1 MRVEGASPSDIHQE
15 LLRLAITEGMPA
27 WSVERLSHIAQLR
40 TYPVGRVL
48 FAEAEHHHSIHIICR
63 GMVTLEMRIP
73 NHGVQKILT
82 VGSGE
87 LLAWSALLADGVM
100 TTSAV
105 VTEETRAI
113 EFLAEDLKSLCEQDF
128 ELGYH
133 VMRQVAV
140 SLSRRLLATR
150 LQLLD
155 LFRNGS

>member
-1 MRVEGASPSDIHQE
+1 
-15 LLRLAITEGMPA
+15 MPA
-27 WSVERLSHIAQLR
+27 RSVERLSQIAKLR
-40 TYPVGRVL
+40 LYPVGRVL
-48 FAEAEHHHSIHIICR
+48 FSESEHHHSIHVVCR
-63 GMVTLEMRIP
+63 GLVTLEMRIP
-73 NHGVQKILT
+73 NHGVQRILT

-87 LLAWSALLADGVM
+87 ILAWSALLADGVM

-105 VTEETRAI
+105 VTEETQAI
-113 EFLAEDLKSLCEQDF
+113 EFIAEDLKALCEQDY

-155 LFRNGS
+155 LFRDCS

>member
-1 MRVEGASPSDIHQE
+1 
-15 LLRLAITEGMPA
+15 MPA
-27 WSVERLSHIAQLR
+27 WSVERLSRIAQLR
-40 TYPVGRVL
+40 SYPVGRVL
-48 FAEAEHHHSIHIICR
+48 FSEAEHHNSIHILCH

-73 NHGVQKILT
+73 NHGVQRILT

-87 LLAWSALLADGVM
+87 LLAWSALLADGIM

-113 EFLAEDLKSLCEQDF
+113 EFLAEDLKAICEQDF

-155 LFRNGS
+155 LFRDCS